1 LEGRVEG
8 LQKWRLRG
16 EIWRDMQNRGPFGG
30 PAGVDFYIKPSNF
43 GVETHMEVPN
53 GVALTL

>member
-1 LEGRVEG
+1 
-8 LQKWRLRG
+8 
-16 EIWRDMQNRGPFGG
+16 MQNRGPFGG